1 MPGLAGMVTEVH
13 SEHSCNAFQAL
24 PFRTFQIPYPA
35 VSVTDLTK
43 RLHITDLGW
52 RLTYVTDG
60 GDRARNG
67 VLAGGGGERVVNKWG
82 ALGG

>member
-1 MPGLAGMVTEVH
+1 VKLHHLVSPGTSWMMAAVQVM
-13 SEHSCNAFQAL
+13 A
-24 PFRTFQIPYPA
+24 YP
-35 VSVTDLTK
+35 L
-43 RLHITDLGW
+43 RLGEGLGW

>member
-1 MPGLAGMVTEVH
+1 MDGQL
-13 SEHSCNAFQAL
+13 
-24 PFRTFQIPYPA
+24 R
-35 VSVTDLTK
+35 SVTISADFY
-43 RLHITDLGW
+43 LGW